1 MNILV
6 EGGAE
11 EVVGFFRVFEPVK
24 RFARGRRAIFDVFFN
39 LIIFTDFYDLFVWC
53 FTSYFW
59 IL

>member
-24 RFARGRRAIFDVFFN
+24 RFARGRRAIFDVFF
-39 LIIFTDFYDLFVWC
+39 LFN
-53 FTSYFW
+53 Y
-59 IL
+59 IY